1 MTTMDRLIYRQT
13 LEAPEVQAVK
23 GSLLD
28 VLTPVDGIAWGEP
41 EGLYT
46 TFNCIGV
53 GNATDICNPDPKD
66 FDTASVVDGFRFS
79 NYAGFTCK
87 SVGLDWSDVERR
99 LQSIAMA
106 RETVA
111 VEEAFMASDAFQGA
125 TDLTPAGGA
134 VAPKVGLALLEAD
147 LAAKYGLGV
156 LHAPRVIASLL
167 MDVHL
172 TLDGNKLVTDLGT
185 PMGAGGG
192 YDVANTGPGG
202 DTPAAGE
209 YWMWATGGVQLQ
221 RGQWLPLQRQLDRS
235 TNDMTTL
242 VERIYVGS
250 VDCYASAVKVT
261 LS

>member
-23 GSLLD
+23 GTLLD
-28 VLTPVDGIAWGEP
+28 VLSPVDGIAWGEP

-46 TFNCIGV
+46 SFNCIST
-53 GNATDICNPDPKD
+53 GNSTDICNPTTKD
-66 FDTASVVDGFRFS
+66 FDTASVVSGFRFS

-87 SVGLDWSDVERR
+87 AVGLNWDDVERR

-106 RETVA
+106 REAVA
-111 VEEAFMASDAFQGA
+111 VEEAFMASSAFQNA
-125 TDLTPAGGA
+125 TDLTPGSGA
-134 VAPKVGLALLEAD
+134 VSPRVGLALLEAD
-147 LAAKYGLGV
+147 MAGKYGMGV
-156 LHAPRVIASLL
+156 IHSPRAVASALMSLHVDLQGS
-167 MDVHL
+167 
-172 TLDGNKLVTDLGT
+172 KLVTDLGT
-185 PMGAGGG
+185 PMAAGGG

-202 DTPAAGE
+202 DTPAAGD

-221 RGQWLPLQRQLDRS
+221 RGQWLPLRRQLDRS